1 MCDTYTTT
9 NILARADPRYILL
22 PSSDAP
28 LTQAS
33 LDTHYGSAA
42 VRAYLAPVLASS
54 SGSGKARTARIADIE
69 AEYRFYADRYK
80 CALDKYLAVGAGTPT
95 AADWLIAAR
104 TLNARVYNLL
114 LILGKV
120 DADLRAAAQGQAFGA
135 ICGTGGTAANGVKS
149 QGDVLGQLSQGDS
162 TQIRKMIEYTR
173 EKAESSQSLLNLYA
187 FLNIVTIGVL
197 FYVYRA
203 T

>member
-1 MCDTYTTT
+1 V
-9 NILARADPRYILL
+9 
-22 PSSDAP
+22 P
-28 LTQAS
+28 LTPAI

-42 VRAYLAPVLASS
+42 VRAYLAPVLA
-54 SGSGKARTARIADIE
+54 GGNGKERTARVADIE

-80 CALDKYLAVGAGTPT
+80 CALDKYLGVGAGAPT
-95 AADWLIAAR
+95 AADWLVAAR

-120 DADLRAAAQGQAFGA
+120 DAELRAAAQGQAFGA
-135 ICGTGGTAANGVKS
+135 ICGAGGAAANGVKN
-149 QGDVLGQLSQGDS
+149 QGDVLGQLSKGDS
-162 TQIRKMIEYTR
+162 AQIRKMIEYTQ
-173 EKAESSQSLLNLYA
+173 EKAESSRNLLNLYA